1 MFTSFPET
9 LKRYGLQADVRTVG
23 ELYECMRRGLVSS
36 LGDLFD
42 VGKILVVKGKRDM
55 APYNLA
61 FFEYFLG
68 IESEHARTLEEAVQ
82 NSVAF
87 ATWVE
92 KYLDQ
97 TGKTKWDFDES
108 ELVDKFLDDVL
119 ESTSA
124 AELARRIAGED
135 IFANDDPN
143 MEDTEGGN
151 GGGDGDSP
159 YKDAW
164 ADYRNIDIDEIL
176 RRMEA
181 VARQQKGPHSGG
193 AHWIGTDGVS
203 PYGHGGRGAGGIR
216 IGGAGKG
223 KSARKVMGDPEYYP
237 VKLDKVLT
245 DDTIDVTLA
254 ALKNIIE
261 STVDFELDIEKTIDE
276 GVKKGAIFVPYL
288 RPVSDDKLQVLLFID
303 NGGYSMR
310 PHAKNVST
318 LFLKMKRRFTHDLK
332 IYFFHNSIYDRVYT
346 DEMRREPVP
355 LAKILKLDP
364 IHKVFIVGDADMAP
378 HELMATYGS
387 IEPREECKTPS
398 IEILRQIATHF
409 PKTVWL
415 NPIRQRSWLL
425 TTAEYVMRVMK
436 MYPLTPHGIAEAVEF
451 MTRKTNQQV

>member
-82 NSVAF
+82 NSVAY

-97 TGKTKWDFDES
+97 AGKTKWDFDES
-108 ELVDKFLDDVL
+108 ELVDKFLDEVL

-135 IFANDDPN
+135 IFADDDPN
-143 MEDTEGGN
+143 MEDTEGGDA
-151 GGGDGDSP
+151 GDGGDSP
-159 YKDAW
+159 W
-164 ADYRNIDIDEIL
+164 
-176 RRMEA
+176 
-181 VARQQKGPHSGG
+181 
-193 AHWIGTDGVS
+193 
-203 PYGHGGRGAGGIR
+203 
-216 IGGAGKG
+216 IGGAGRG
-223 KSARKVMGDPEYYP
+223 KSARKVMGDPDYYP
-237 VKLDKVLT
+237 VKLDKVLS

-254 ALKNIIE
+254 ALKNITE

-346 DEMRREPVP
+346 DETRREPVP
-355 LAKILKLDP
+355 ISKILKLDP

-378 HELMATYGS
+378 HELLATYGS

-398 IEILRQIATHF
+398 LEILRQIATHF

-425 TTAEYVMRVMK
+425 TTAEYVMRVME
-436 MYPLTPHGIAEAVEF
+436 MYPLTPHGIGKAVEF